1 MPRPARRHVLGTCAL
16 VGSLQLPHS
25 GEWRNGRRAGFRCQ
39 CSKGRGGSSPPS
51 PTGRPQLSWGLFASR
66 EGVFYRTSTGGN
78 QNGSDAEF
86 GSYPLSPRSS
96 SGSTRGWRIHS
107 GLSLSRITWHGSI
120 LLKGRSLHRTRRF
133 SFDVRIRYNLL
144 DGGGNHYSQ
153 WAVAL
158 NTNYWWGF
166 WDTNSSSNGAACQS
180 GGTCS
185 STWTNSG
192 Y

>member
-1 MPRPARRHVLGTCAL
+1 MKRIALLIATAVSVALPLTLAAAPA
-16 VGSLQLPHS
+16 
-25 GEWRNGRRAGFRCQ
+25 
-39 CSKGRGGSSPPS
+39 SP
-51 PTGRPQLSWGLFASR
+51 ASA
-66 EGVFYRTSTGGN
+66 YC
-78 QNGSDAEF
+78 
-86 GSYPLSPRSS
+86 
-96 SGSTRGWRIHS
+96 SGSTEVWWSVGWGSEGASRGTCD
-107 GLSLSRITWHGSI
+107 GLKDYNGVLQDNALDG
-120 LLKGRSLHRTRRF
+120 
-133 SFDVRIRYNLL
+133 FDVRIRYNLL

>member
-120 LLKGRSLHRTRRF
+120 LLKGRSLHRTRGASTTAAMATSSASRE
-133 SFDVRIRYNLL
+133 LL
-144 DGGGNHYSQ
+144 RLKAPRARRRCCRG
-153 WAVAL
+153 AL
-158 NTNYWWGF
+158 
-166 WDTNSSSNGAACQS
+166 C
-180 GGTCS
+180 C
-185 STWTNSG
+185 
-192 Y
+192 